1 MKVLRVLCPNL
12 TDAIR
17 LWTQDLW
24 NELVSPEEYRL
35 SQEPNEPESRM
46 IQRPVHRLG
55 QVISVCELLDRPLMV
70 NSLMC

>member
-24 NELVSPEEYRL
+24 NELDINSIFGFLNPKTKDEAEEY
-35 SQEPNEPESRM
+35 NEN
-46 IQRPVHRLG
+46 QFTDV
-55 QVISVCELLDRPLMV
+55 
-70 NSLMC
+70 